1 MVWWPDQNKKLVCI
15 HSRHKSSPS
24 TPPFLRH
31 GPWVVKCVCIYIRSP
46 NLTHR
51 RTDHWYQQAKWSSS
65 KLQLSSPSSFSAVCL
80 WLKVRSVHLIPSL
93 VTRRNGP
100 YTHRKRHNPIDTGT
114 TSWTDLLY
122 FVKRIRKVHLE
133 NNLKVLSYLSM
144 SVYVWVKVE
153 IRFIPKIALLIFP
166 LVANNVYRSRKVFTQ
181 SLSKL

>member
-1 MVWWPDQNKKLVCI
+1 MIIVIKQLLILRQTTSTNSYARNTLWFDDQTKTRNLFVFTTDIKVVHQL
-15 HSRHKSSPS
+15 RL
-24 TPPFLRH
+24 FLRH

-80 WLKVRSVHLIPSL
+80 WLKVRSVHLIPPL

-114 TSWTDLLY
+114 IS
-122 FVKRIRKVHLE
+122 
-133 NNLKVLSYLSM
+133 
-144 SVYVWVKVE
+144 
-153 IRFIPKIALLIFP
+153 
-166 LVANNVYRSRKVFTQ
+166 
-181 SLSKL
+181 